1 MKEESEE
8 PPPTYTEVFEMAC
21 PQYMAMGMSYAE
33 FWDEPSSLA
42 AVYREAYKLK
52 REIDNEQAWLQG
64 LYVFDAFAVCLSNA
78 FAHRG
83 AKKQN
88 YLERPIDIF
97 PLTEQEKKRR
107 QQEENAKMQ
116 AAMESMRKQ
125 RQRKKQKGD

>member
-1 MKEESEE
+1 
-8 PPPTYTEVFEMAC
+8 MAC

-33 FWDEPSSLA
+33 FWDEPPRLA
-42 AVYREAYKLK
+42 AVYRSAYKLK

-64 LYVFDAFAVCLSNA
+64 LYVFDAFAVCLANA
-78 FAHRG
+78 FAKKG

-107 QQEENAKMQ
+107 EQEENAKMQ
-116 AAMESMRKQ
+116 AAMEAMRRQ
-125 RQRKKQKGD
+125 RQRKKKQGD